1 MTMYRESEAE
11 GWDEATARRE
21 AREYDLRLIS
31 RITVL
36 VLPICL
42 ILASV
47 LAWQSYQKHRTEV
60 DVAQV
65 RSDEAKFRAEEAKFE
80 AAREMWIRGGR

>member
-1 MTMYRESEAE
+1 MYRQSEAE
-11 GWDEATARRE
+11 GGYNETAARRE

-42 ILASV
+42 ILSSV

-65 RSDEAKFRAEEAKFE
+65 RADEAKFKAEEAKFE